1 MYVWS
6 GSTWAEISS
15 SADIIAYKYTATAG
29 ATSVSGADDN
39 SLTLSY
45 TVGKEQVYINGV
57 LQVRGSD
64 YTASTGSSITGM
76 AALTASD
83 IVTVLAFTAFSVANT
98 VPLST
103 YTAKGAVA
111 IGTGASTV
119 GTLAVGSN
127 GDTLV
132 ADSSTSTG
140 LRYQGNF
147 AAGKNKIYNA
157 SMLIAQRGTSFTGIS
172 GTTAVYT
179 VDRWSVSP
187 QNLGTVT
194 ATQDTTIPTGA
205 GVGQSLKLACT
216 TADAS
221 PSANTRLRLIH
232 RLEGFDVQDLNY
244 GTASAKPLTLSFWV
258 QSSKT
263 GTYIVEFWTRQTS
276 SEKNIS
282 TTYTITTANTWQQVK
297 ITIPGDTV
305 SNIANDNGSR
315 FDVYFWL
322 ASGSDYTS
330 GTLNTS
336 WNTPVTANRAVGQVN
351 WADSATATF
360 YMTAVQLEIGS
371 VATAFQTMTGTI
383 QGELAACQRYY
394 WRTSYDATYAHLGS
408 GIANSTTALKL
419 IVPLPVQ
426 LRTPPSSFDW
436 AGSSGLM
443 ATDGVNNLF
452 ITAIAGDSGYTTRN
466 IIYLNC
472 TFSGATQFRSYQVT
486 LGGAGNSTQYLGCS
500 AEL

>member
-1 MYVWS
+1 MTKAKS
-6 GSTWAEISS
+6 N
-15 SADIIAYKYTATAG
+15 ATAN
-29 ATSVSGADDN
+29 A
-39 SLTLSY
+39 
-45 TVGKEQVYINGV
+45 
-57 LQVRGSD
+57 
-64 YTASTGSSITGM
+64 
-76 AALTASD
+76 
-83 IVTVLAFTAFSVANT
+83 
-98 VPLST
+98 
-103 YTAKGAVA
+103 AKGDLT
-111 IGTGASTV
+111 IGS
-119 GTLAVGSN
+119 GTNLSSVLAVGN
-127 GDTLV
+127 TGETLV

-147 AAGKNKIYNA
+147 TAGKNKIYNA

-179 VDRWSVSP
+179 VDRWSVNP

-194 ATQDTTIPTGA
+194 ATQETTVPTGA
-205 GVGQSLKLACT
+205 GVAQSLKLACT
-216 TADAS
+216 TADAA

-232 RLEGFDVQDLNY
+232 RLEGFDVQDLDY

-263 GTYIVEFWTRQTS
+263 GTYIVEFWTRQPS
-276 SEKNIS
+276 PEKTIS

-305 SNIANDNGSR
+305 TNIANDNGSR

-336 WNTPVTANRAVGQVN
+336 WNTSVTANRAVGQVN

-360 YMTAVQLEIGS
+360 YITAVQLEIGS

-394 WRTSYDATYAHLGS
+394 YRQTAGSVYAWLAYG
-408 GIANSTTALKL
+408 GCQNTTNGQVGL
-419 IVPLPVQ
+419 VLPVQ
-426 LRTPPSSFDW
+426 MRVVPTALEYANVRITDSSYAGTLTSLTLATSESTP
-436 AGSSGLM
+436 
-443 ATDGVNNLF
+443 NLADIQVVGTG
-452 ITAIAGDSGYTTRN
+452 IT
-466 IIYLNC
+466 
-472 TFSGATQFRSYQVT
+472 
-486 LGGAGNSTQYLGCS
+486 GGRPLYLGANNNAAAYVAVT